1 MSRITIGIDP
11 GANGAIAWIDERG
24 KSCVE
29 KMPEFMAKNKFLL
42 HHQKKDVFF
51 SKVLSRSYLKIREL
65 KDALC
70 RLSKGLNL
78 MGRCCVSR
86 NLCGVQPPHQ
96 GGAYL
101 FSFPSHIYVHR
112 FYFSSHLGDLESKF
126 LLRFFRLTSPF
137 GFSLSKASGFPQTS
151 FLLSTLYRKSLF
163 HLPLKS
169 GKLAK
174 WFVFH
179 TGNNCNTS
187 NKTFALWDCALL
199 FSFRKIS
206 HFQLD
211 KELFPCVGRISMS
224 RHSGILLPYA

>member
-29 KMPEFMAKNKFLL
+29 KMPELMAKNKFLL
-42 HHQKKDVFF
+42 HHQTKDVFF
-51 SKVLSRSYLKIREL
+51 SRALSRSYLKTREL

-96 GGAYL
+96 RGICL
-101 FSFPSHIYVHR
+101 FSFPSHTYVHR
-112 FYFSSHLGDLESKF
+112 SYFFSHLGDLASKF
-126 LLRFFRLTSPF
+126 LLRFFRLISPF
-137 GFSLSKASGFPQTS
+137 WFSLSRTSGFPQTS
-151 FLLSTLYRKSLF
+151 FLLNTLYRRLLF
-163 HLPLKS
+163 HSSSKS

-174 WFVFH
+174 WFACHIVS
-179 TGNNCNTS
+179 NCNTS
-187 NKTFALWDCALL
+187 SKIFDLSVCALL

-206 HFQLD
+206 HFQSD
-211 KELFPCVGRISMS
+211 KELSPCIGRILMS
-224 RHSGILLPYA
+224 RHSRILQPYA